1 MNGRAANCVA
11 PLTLL
16 CRDIFR
22 QTYHL

>member
-1 MNGRAANCVA
+1 MNGQAANCVA